1 MMMRTTEALDHEW
14 RADFEHTC
22 EGARCVRRWARTEPA
37 LRGLSDLGAVL
48 DARRDRDRST
58 EVLAA
63 LARLAPADTTAA
75 RTLLQALLPGIVDLA
90 LKQFSSDGDAFEELV
105 SLAWERIRTYPP
117 NRRGSVAGNVLMDAR
132 KRYLAGQNPNGW
144 AEMPVAEPDL
154 SRTVPS
160 AEHCVLVGEAL
171 RQFFAS
177 ANTGLISR
185 RAYDMILRTRVG
197 DDPIREVAA
206 DHDMTA
212 GNVVCVRWRAERRL
226 QQGLDPAA

>member
-14 RADFEHTC
+14 RVDFEHTC
-22 EGARCVRRWARTEPA
+22 EGARSVRRWARTEPA

-48 DARRDRDRST
+48 DARDRST

-117 NRRGSVAGNVLMDAR
+117 NRRGRVAGNVLMDAR
-132 KRYLAGQNPNGW
+132 KRYLAEQNPNGW
-144 AEMPVAEPDL
+144 AEVPVAEPDI

-160 AEHCVLVGEAL
+160 AEHCVLVGMAL
-171 RQFFAS
+171 REFFAS
-177 ANTGLISR
+177 ADTGLISR

-197 DDPIREVAA
+197 DDPIEDVAV
-206 DHDMTA
+206 DHDMTT

-226 QQGLDPAA
+226 QQELDPAA